1 MGLYRS
7 AVRQGHVWAAA
18 CTNKAM
24 PQELPYMLW
33 WTVHCPA
40 LILLRCAA
48 LCVML
53 CSAVIGEVDEEVY
66 DSLDLDSIRAAP
78 LRPIA
83 H

>member
-1 MGLYRS
+1 VIGR
-7 AVRQGHVWAAA
+7 
-18 CTNKAM
+18 
-24 PQELPYMLW
+24 
-33 WTVHCPA
+33 CPD
-40 LILLRCAA
+40 LMHSVVLRCMNA
-48 LCVML
+48 ML